1 MKYISEITGK
11 TYNTADE
18 CIEAEKAFAETKKT
32 ESQRKKEL
40 CAKIDEAEKL
50 ISEAH
55 EKDKVVREEVRKE
68 FEALKAKLQESRK
81 AIDDAE
87 LKKYEAVSEFVKEFG
102 PYKKTFTGEEAI
114 KEYNKSV
121 KFWQDAFDVFY
132 RDFPFLF

>member
-18 CIEAEKAFAETKKT
+18 CIAAEKAIAETKKT

-40 CAKIDEAEKL
+40 CTQIEDAEKL

-55 EKDKVVREEVRKE
+55 EKDKAVRDEVRKE
-68 FEALKAKLQESRK
+68 LEALKAKLKESRK

-87 LKKYEAVSEFVKEFG
+87 LKKYEAVCAFVKEFG
-102 PYKKTFTGEEAI
+102 PYKKTYTGEEAV

-121 KFWQDAFDVFY
+121 KFWQDLFDAFY
-132 RDFPFLF
+132 KDFPFFF